1 MKQTRTERGLV
12 KTCFHCNLFDMSRDA
27 ITDSV
32 KAISHAKICTQGKL
46 YTGPK
51 NMVLKISLMPYRTSV
66 LLSSLWKRFLER
78 NSLWSFIQKWSRKES
93 LHDREVARF

>member
-1 MKQTRTERGLV
+1 MKQTQTKRGLV
-12 KTCFHCNLFDMSRDA
+12 KTCFHCNLFDTSRCA
-27 ITDSV
+27 ITHSA

-78 NSLWSFIQKWSRKES
+78 NGPWSFIQKWDREES
-93 LHDREVARF
+93 LHNHEVARL